1 MNIDEFNKY
10 KRIVESSSFEM
21 LDGNEQAMKVYNW
34 MEETGRIDEGF
45 FGAIWSWLKRNFSP
59 RARRIYR
66 LADEFG
72 RELKKEMEA
81 EFGRKADSKDMA
93 AQMRSSWA
101 GRISGDIQEKMQIE
115 AGEDDDY
122 RELVRLL
129 INKKTLEGKK
139 EMLKYLDKGLAKTV
153 GVELKKE
160 QQENDKALKEQQ
172 SKFTAN
178 ERKELEDIR
187 KHLAT
192 EVDKYRTTLSIAFR
206 DNSSLG
212 KFIEAFSSWMLA
224 LSLLPKSKVKFDINS
239 VDLNLRDVIRFT
251 ESESKRIAGGH
262 GVNAAISAILNGFI
276 KHFSLPGDPMELS
289 KIKSMVSEYAKDQL
303 ESKKDKSKDS
313 DNDDEED
320 TSGVKDDLTTDATD
334 TILSDKQVDSGIDIA
349 KKSTDKSKP
358 SDEDIISEVNDYLS
372 TKVLGTNLQ
381 HYTDILNRKIVK
393 FNKLPDADRAS
404 LVKDHSY
411 KLEKGNI
418 LNPVSNN
425 DVKNLLKNF
434 IQIVGEIVPYY
445 FKKGDE
451 DDRKY
456 LSTVIMLYIFEIYA
470 VKKDTTGS
478 IDSVDSARIVK
489 NIKEENPDQFR

>member
-1 MNIDEFNKY
+1 MNIDEFSKY
-10 KRIVESSSFEM
+10 KRIVESSSFNV
-21 LDGNEQAMKVYNW
+21 LDANEETMKVYNW
-34 MEETGRIDEGF
+34 MEESGRIDEGF

-66 LADEFG
+66 LADDFG

-129 INKKTLEGKK
+129 INKKTLEGKR

-153 GVELKKE
+153 KVELNKE
-160 QQENDKALKEQQ
+160 QQENDKALKEQE

-187 KHLAT
+187 KHLAS
-192 EVDKYRTTLSIAFR
+192 EVDKYKTTLSIAFK

-212 KFIEAFSSWMLA
+212 KFVDAFSSWMLA
-224 LSLLPKSKVKFDINS
+224 LSKLPKSRVKFDINS
-239 VDLNLRDVIRFT
+239 VDSNLRDVIRFT
-251 ESESKRIAGGH
+251 ESESKRIAGGY
-262 GVNAAISAILNGFI
+262 GVNAAISALLTGFI
-276 KHFSLPGDPMELS
+276 KHFSLPGDPIELS

-303 ESKKDKSKDS
+303 ESSKNKGKESTDS
-313 DNDDEED
+313 DEEN
-320 TSGVKDDLTTDATD
+320 TSSVKDDLTTNATD
-334 TILSDKQVDSGIDIA
+334 TILTDTQVDSGIDIA
-349 KKSTDKSKP
+349 KKSTDKSNP
-358 SDEDIISEVNDYLS
+358 SDEDIISEVNDYLQ
-372 TKVLGTNLQ
+372 TRVLGTNIQ
-381 HYTDILNRKIVK
+381 HYTSILNKKIEK
-393 FNKLPDADRAS
+393 FNKLSPVDKTAI
-404 LVKDHSY
+404 VKDHDY
-411 KLEKGNI
+411 KLEKGDV
-418 LNPVSNN
+418 LTAVTAS

-451 DDRKY
+451 EDRKY

-470 VKKDTTGS
+470 VKKDDSGS
-478 IDSVDSARIVK
+478 ISSAESAKIVK
-489 NIKEENPDQFR
+489 NIKEENPDQFK